1 MENELAVSTSVEKES
16 ISADNMAVEK
26 EISILSQ
33 SYEIENESNTSLFD
47 LSIEDPFASMMK
59 YIQHQEINYP
69 AASTPL
75 TLDVPQEQNIPDEM
89 LVGSW
94 VSVGYINKWY
104 PGIVE
109 EISLA
114 ENEATV
120 KFMEIKGQ
128 NKFSWPKV
136 DDRLPVIMND
146 ILCVVLPPKQY
157 KRFWSLT
164 NLDYAKSCAAFDAWV
179 DVNP

>member
-1 MENELAVSTSVEKES
+1 
-16 ISADNMAVEK
+16 
-26 EISILSQ
+26 
-33 SYEIENESNTSLFD
+33 
-47 LSIEDPFASMMK
+47 MMK

-69 AASTPL
+69 AASTPI
-75 TLDVPQEQNIPDEM
+75 TLDEPQEQNIPDEM

-94 VSVGYINKWY
+94 VSVGYVNKWY

-128 NKFSWPKV
+128 NKFSRPKK
-136 DDRLPVIMND
+136 DDRLPIIMND
-146 ILCVVLPPKQY
+146 ILCVVLQPKQY
-157 KRFWSLT
+157 KHFWSLS
-164 NLDYAKSCAAFDAWV
+164 NLDYAKSCAAFDAWI